1 MNTTEQTLT
10 EKPDRRLFAIFLVV
24 LIDVLGMTIMMP
36 LLPYYSEHFGAS
48 PLVVGLLISV
58 YALCQLVSAPWLGH
72 LSDRH
77 GRKPVLIVSQL
88 GTFLGFLILGSAQ
101 SLAWVFLSRVIDGA
115 TAGNISTAQAYITD
129 VTEPRN
135 RAKALSRI
143 GIAFGIGF
151 FIGPALTAFLF
162 RFGDRVPIF
171 AAAGLSFLSILAST
185 FLLPKE
191 PARVHQTHTNG
202 QTSVTNAANGFG
214 ELFKR
219 PGVTYLFIESALFYF
234 AFAAFT
240 SGFALFAEHRFN
252 INGVPLDPKQIGYL
266 FTYFGLLQI
275 PLQAFLVG
283 KLVEKFGE
291 RKVQVMGFLTSVIGY
306 GSLSLITNPYW
317 FALTG
322 LFSTFGGGVLRPV
335 LMSQITE
342 RVGPHERGKAIGLSQ
357 SLQSVAQILAPI
369 PSTFLIGNP
378 YIVLWGLLPALISLG
393 GLIAMAP
400 WKPSDKT

>member
-1 MNTTEQTLT
+1 MKKIQDL
-10 EKPDRRLFAIFLVV
+10 RLIAIFVVV
-24 LIDVLGMTIMMP
+24 LIDVLGMTIMLP

-48 PLVVGLLISV
+48 PQVVGLLISV
-58 YALCQLVSAPWLGH
+58 YALCQLVSSPWLGH
-72 LSDRH
+72 LSDRF
-77 GRKPVLIVSQL
+77 GRKPVLIVSQI
-88 GTFLGFLILGSAQ
+88 GTFLGFLVLGFAQ
-101 SLAWVFLSRVIDGA
+101 SLGWVFFSRIIDGA

-129 VTEPRN
+129 VTEPKD
-135 RAKALSRI
+135 RAKALGRI

-171 AAAGLSFLSILAST
+171 AAAALSFLSILAST

-191 PARVHQTHTNG
+191 TSRAHKTQSDGQIPAVDGTG
-202 QTSVTNAANGFG
+202 GFWG
-214 ELFKR
+214 LLKR
-219 PGVTYLFIESALFYF
+219 PGVKVLFVESVLFYF

-240 SGFALFAEHRFN
+240 SGFALFAEHRFTLH
-252 INGVPLDPKQIGYL
+252 GVPLDPKQIGYL

-283 KLVEKFGE
+283 KLVNHFGE
-291 RKVQVMGFLTSVIGY
+291 RKVQFMGFLASVIGY

-357 SLQSVAQILAPI
+357 SLQAVTQILAPI
-369 PSTFLIGNP
+369 PSTFLIGSL
-378 YIVLWGLLPALISLG
+378 YIGLWGLLPALISLTG
-393 GLIAMAP
+393 VIAMVP
-400 WKPSDKT
+400 NNRNKKLS